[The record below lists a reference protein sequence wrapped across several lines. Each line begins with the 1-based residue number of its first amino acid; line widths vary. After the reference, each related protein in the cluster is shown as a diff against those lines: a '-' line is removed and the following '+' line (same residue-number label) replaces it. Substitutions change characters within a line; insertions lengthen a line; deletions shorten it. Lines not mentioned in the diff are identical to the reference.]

1 MVFDNYAK
9 YYNLLYKDKDYKNE
23 VNYIDLLIKKY
34 SKNNKESKRIL
45 DIGCGTGIHANY
57 LAEKGFN
64 VTGIDFSK
72 EMISIANRGKS
83 KNTRFFVYD
92 ATSFDLSGKFD
103 IILSLFHV
111 VSYQIEN
118 QNIKDLF
125 VNVSKHLRKNG
136 LFIFDFWYGPAV
148 LSEGPSVRIKRLE
161 DNDIKIVR
169 LAEPEMMVNNNIV
182 KVNYELLITDKLSKK
197 SETINET
204 HNMRY
209 LFIPEIES
217 YLKSC
222 NLNALHYEEWM
233 TGNEP
238 SLKTWGVC
246 CIAKRI

>member
-23 VNYIDLLIKKY
+23 VDYIDLLIKKY
-34 SKNNKESKRIL
+34 SKNNKKGMRIL

-57 LAEKGFN
+57 LAEMGFK

-72 EMISIANRGKS
+72 EMISIANKGKV
-83 KNTRFFVYD
+83 KNTDFFVYN
-92 ATSFDLSGKFD
+92 ATSFDLSVKFD
-103 IILSLFHV
+103 VILSLFHV
-111 VSYQIEN
+111 VSYQTEN

-125 VNVSKHLRKNG
+125 VNVSKHLKKNG

-169 LAEPEMMVNNNIV
+169 LAEPEIMVNNNIV
-182 KVNYELLITDKLSKK
+182 KVNYELHITDKLGKK

-209 LFIPEIES
+209 LFIPEI
-217 YLKSC
+217 
-222 NLNALHYEEWM
+222 
-233 TGNEP
+233 
-238 SLKTWGVC
+238 
-246 CIAKRI
+246 